1 MTRFPLL
8 KNCNA
13 KILNLLSGNLTDK
26 SGTEVFIMAD
36 LKSILEEVKTDPK
49 WSSTKVGVASSCDE
63 PSWARECIQKFN
75 ITNDL
80 KLKDVF
86 LPNLTEIYKGSKSG
100 HLKEISGK
108 SGVNLNEMIFFDN
121 EWGKSEFLNISLPT
135 AAKSGSGVRT
145 PKNSYAVF
153 SRVGY

>member
-1 MTRFPLL
+1 MQFFTVCIFTVCQKTEPSIIIMH
-8 KNCNA
+8 KSF
-13 KILNLLSGNLTDK
+13 NLLSGNLTDK

-49 WSSTKVGVASSCDE
+49 WSNTKVGVASSCDE

-75 ITNDL
+75 ITKDL

-86 LPNLTEIYKGSKSG
+86 SPNLTEIYKGSKSG

-121 EWGKSEFLNISLPT
+121 EWGKSKIFWSNCEMRIW
-135 AAKSGSGVRT
+135 RT
-145 PKNSYAVF
+145 DAGG
-153 SRVGY
+153 RT